1 MTMDNDIFL
10 ISPYLCSR
18 IQKRQNLK
26 YTYMMN
32 KGLWMTI
39 GLLAS
44 LSAHAVSLKECQQMA
59 HDNYPAIKQYK
70 LIDRSRDFTLAN
82 VAKGWLPQ
90 VSASAGAYAFTDILK
105 TNEQMERMGID
116 MKNWLANASVTIRQ
130 NVYDGGQMGAK
141 REVASAQADV
151 QRHQLDVSMY
161 SIGERIDQLYFG
173 ILLLDEQLYQNEL
186 LLKDLSTSEQT
197 IRSMMKGGIANPTD
211 LDAILVEKLKT
222 AQQGESLAA
231 SRKAYLRMLSVFIG
245 KDLAENEKLEKPDAT
260 ASWKAYF
267 YNSIASQGTATS
279 NDKDLMTSLS
289 TTTNNGKWS
298 VSRPELSYYAS
309 QSLLLDAQRKQLDA
323 RLRPTVSLFGLGV
336 MHSKVSD
343 MVNNGLLAGGVSV
356 AWNIGA
362 LYTRKNDIKKLEIQR
377 SMIDSQRETFLF
389 NNRLQNEEADGNI
402 ASLRKQI
409 SQDDEIVR
417 LRENIRSKA
426 DKKVQLGTESVN
438 ELVRDINAVSLARA
452 QRAQHEILL
461 LKEIYKQKNINNQ

>member
-1 MTMDNDIFL
+1 
-10 ISPYLCSR
+10 
-18 IQKRQNLK
+18 
-26 YTYMMN
+26 MN
-32 KGLWMTI
+32 KGLWMAV

-44 LSAHAVSLKECQQMA
+44 LSAHAVSLKECRQMA
-59 HDNYPAIKQYK
+59 HDNYPAIKQYQ
-70 LIDRSRDFTLAN
+70 LIDMSRDFTLDN
-82 VAKGWLPQ
+82 VARGWLPQ

-105 TNEQMERMGID
+105 SNGQTFD

-130 NVYDGGQMGAK
+130 NVYDGGQIAAQK
-141 REVASAQADV
+141 EVASAQADV
-151 QRHQLDVSMY
+151 QRRQLDVSVY
-161 SIGERIDQLYFG
+161 SIGERVDQFYFG
-173 ILLLDEQLYQNEL
+173 ILLLDEQLRQNEL

-197 IRSMMKGGIANPTD
+197 IRSMMKGGIANQGD
-211 LDAILVEKLKT
+211 LDAILVETLKT
-222 AQQGESLAA
+222 AQQKESLVA
-231 SRKAYLRMLSVFIG
+231 SRKAYLRMLSVFVG

-260 ASWKAYF
+260 DSFSWQADTSY
-267 YNSIASQGTATS
+267 SMASQGTATS
-279 NDKDLMTSLS
+279 NTSQGMAATS
-289 TTTNNGKWS
+289 NGKWS

-309 QSLLLDAQRKQLDA
+309 QSQLLDAQRKQLDV
-323 RLRPTVSLFGLGV
+323 RLRPTVSLFGLGM
-336 MHSKVSD
+336 MHSKVSG
-343 MVNNGLLAGGVSV
+343 MMNNGLLAGGVSV

-417 LRENIRSKA
+417 LRESIRSKA

-452 QRAQHEILL
+452 QKAQHEILL
-461 LKEIYKQKNINNQ
+461 LKEIYKQKNINNI